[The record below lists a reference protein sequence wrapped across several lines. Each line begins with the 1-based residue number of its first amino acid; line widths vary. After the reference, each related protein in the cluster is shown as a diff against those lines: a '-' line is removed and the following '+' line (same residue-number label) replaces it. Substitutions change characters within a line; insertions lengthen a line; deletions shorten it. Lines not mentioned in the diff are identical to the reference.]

1 MIYNI
6 SDRPPFGKT
15 LLFALQVV
23 LSCFV
28 ASVLIANIC
37 GTDPAAALVGAGIG
51 TIIYLIITKFQ
62 SPMFISSSGAFV
74 APVIAALSLGGY
86 SGVAIGGAVSCAIY
100 CLFGFIFS
108 KIDVDKI
115 YTIFPKA
122 LIGAITAVIG
132 ISLMPFC
139 LTYVQIGGE
148 TSIWGIIIAFI
159 TMISIALIS
168 HYAKGIG
175 KILPFLLG
183 TLIGYGCAIALT
195 LTGVYPIVDFSVF
208 QNVKLFSIPNFAF
221 FNLGSISWT
230 TVISVVVVYIAY
242 TISAQMECLSDHAA
256 LSGIIGTDLYR
267 KPGLGKIFFGVGAAN
282 LANGFLGG
290 LGSTSYGENVATVG
304 FSKVAS
310 TLVTLVA
317 AILMTILGFIGP
329 VQAVI
334 ASIPSCVFCGA
345 AIILYSF
352 IAISGIKMLQSVD
365 LNDNKNLLVA
375 GIALSLGL
383 SGIAVG
389 GTAFSLS
396 GTALGLIGGVVVNLL
411 LREKKN

>member
-148 TSIWGIIIAFI
+148 TNIWGIVIAFI
-159 TMISIALIS
+159 TMTSIALIS

-183 TLIGYGCAIALT
+183 TLIGYGCAIVLT

-208 QNVKLFSIPNFAF
+208 QNVKLFSVPNFAF

-230 TVISVVVVYIAY
+230 AVVGVIVVYIAY

-256 LSGIIGTDLYR
+256 LGGIIGTDLYR
-267 KPGLGKIFFGVGAAN
+267 KPGLGRIYVGTGVAN
-282 LANGFLGG
+282 LTNGFLGG
-290 LGSTSYGENVATVG
+290 LGSCSYGEAVSTVG
-304 FSKVAS
+304 FSRVAS
-310 TLVTLVA
+310 TWVTLWASIIMIV
-317 AILMTILGFIGP
+317 LGFVGP
-329 VQAVI
+329 VQALI
-334 ASIPSCVFCGA
+334 SSIPSCVFCGA

-352 IAISGIKMLQSVD
+352 IAVSGIKMLQSVD

-389 GTAFSLS
+389 GATFSLS